1 MVTTAVVSQNIESKT
16 EEKLEEAQVVAVSV
30 SSAGVRIGGDD
41 AGEDK
46 VRGETQKKS
55 V

>member
-1 MVTTAVVSQNIESKT
+1 MVVNHYSCISQNIESET
-16 EEKLEEAQVVAVSV
+16 EEKLEGAQVVAASV

-46 VRGETQKKS
+46 VAGEKAP
-55 V
+55 